1 MVLKQVKQLNTFDA
15 IHLYHDA
22 FGKQML
28 RNVKGRWRA
37 SKKSTK
43 HRGDAPTNLTHAL
56 HLTLVGKTS
65 FLYTVLAVYTV
76 QPVQRNDFFVEPEW
90 IGSLGSPNLGS
101 AAGLPGRIQNP
112 T

>member
-1 MVLKQVKQLNTFDA
+1 MNSGNGMVMVLKQVKQLNNIVA

-22 FGKQML
+22 FGTKML

-65 FLYTVLAVYTV
+65 FLYT
-76 QPVQRNDFFVEPEW
+76 
-90 IGSLGSPNLGS
+90 GSLHRT
-101 AAGLPGRIQNP
+101 AC
-112 T
+112 TEK